1 MEATTIINDSV
12 VASHDEVV
20 ASLALLIIIFMAVSL
35 RLGGGERV
43 MCVGGIFILRADPT
57 RIAAV
62 GRTCN
67 PHNSLSFTG
76 GGCAWH
82 RVAVVEEE

>member
-35 RLGGGERV
+35 R
-43 MCVGGIFILRADPT
+43 
-57 RIAAV
+57 
-62 GRTCN
+62 
-67 PHNSLSFTG
+67 
-76 GGCAWH
+76 
-82 RVAVVEEE
+82 